1 MADEKNT
8 TKTIERAPGDL
19 GVPMLPSK
27 GDEPT
32 GPEDALGI
40 GPKRG
45 DYTGRVG
52 ESTYHPHA
60 GSEPQRGHA
69 DAIGD
74 VPGEKGG
81 VTTDA

>member
-1 MADEKNT
+1 MADEKKT

-19 GVPMLPSK
+19 GVPMLPSS

-32 GPEDALGI
+32 GPEDALGV

-52 ESTYHPHA
+52 ESYHPHS
-60 GSEPQRGHA
+60 GSVPQKPRVT
-69 DAIGD
+69 DIGD
-74 VPGEKGG
+74 VPGKKGG
-81 VTTDA
+81 VDTDA